1 LFSFLLEN
9 TIESIKRALNGGAQ
23 VVLIDIQLTK
33 DKKVKYLI
41 FIYIYIYIFFF
52 FKKKKKKIII
62 NNIYYFNL

>member
-33 DKKVKYLI
+33 DKKLK
-41 FIYIYIYIFFF
+41 
-52 FKKKKKKIII
+52 
-62 NNIYYFNL
+62 N